1 MKNSSKKRHIMLVLM
16 VITFATLL
24 ISAEE
29 IPSNAKEK
37 PEISKIENVNHLR
50 DRHEWFS
57 MGLSIS
63 TMGIGLRLSTPTA
76 RAKSFF
82 WEVLTT
88 EAVFPLWLFWY
99 PIFGGAL
106 YTRMGYA
113 HKLKHNSDIR
123 FSVGVGGAMLLGT
136 KGYYGTTFFPLGYF
150 YFDPEISYVHSFNE
164 KYAIQFGVSAP
175 ILLPHFFQYPARLFI
190 GFRY

>member
-99 PIFGGAL
+99 QIAGGAL
-106 YTRMGYA
+106 YTKMGYV

-123 FSVGVGGAMLLGT
+123 FSLGVGGSYFFGTIEPGVRLLMFG
-136 KGYYGTTFFPLGYF
+136 GF
-150 YFDPEISYVHSFNE
+150 YLDPEISYVHSFNE